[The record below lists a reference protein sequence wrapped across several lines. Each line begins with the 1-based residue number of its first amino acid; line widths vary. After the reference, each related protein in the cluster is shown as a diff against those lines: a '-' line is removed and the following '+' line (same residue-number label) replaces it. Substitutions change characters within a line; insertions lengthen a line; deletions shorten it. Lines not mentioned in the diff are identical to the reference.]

1 MLAPFSGAN
10 HSTRTGGGALWSG
23 ADGPRHRAGRS
34 AAQGR
39 TVRDLGVGAV
49 SSLRHAG
56 RSAALGRT
64 VRDLATWSSSSS
76 LLESRS
82 RPLGGRDLNG
92 ALGQQV
98 TQGVPR
104 RRGVA

>member
-1 MLAPFSGAN
+1 VLTPFWRRQSLN
-10 HSTRTGGGALWSG
+10 KNRRRCSLVR
-23 ADGPRHRAGRS
+23 RGRS

-39 TVRDLGVGAV
+39 TVRDLGAGAM

-56 RSAALGRT
+56 RSAALDQT
-64 VRDLATWSSSSS
+64 VRDLATVLSSSS

-92 ALGQQV
+92 APGRKV
-98 TQGVPR
+98 TQDIPR